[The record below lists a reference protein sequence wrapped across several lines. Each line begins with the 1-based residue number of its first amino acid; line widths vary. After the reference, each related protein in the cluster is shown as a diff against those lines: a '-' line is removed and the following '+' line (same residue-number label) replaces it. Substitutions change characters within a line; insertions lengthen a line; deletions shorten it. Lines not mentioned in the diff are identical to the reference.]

1 MGSRAGRAASTP
13 SRHVGHPATRALTHA
28 KVAWSPFSS
37 TSSPTVGSIRR
48 LQAAAFVRFTMRSRT
63 STASFRTATIR
74 IARALLDSLEP
85 SDDVDFLRELVAQ
98 ELPAV
103 QALHGDAH
111 LGNCLQTTTESLW
124 HDFETACRGPR
135 EYDLAALVMRH
146 RQAAHGCA
154 AGVRQARR
162 GPRRGTPCVRCL
174 DLCVV
179 RGVVAAQAGTRR
191 RIEGA
196 RRVVARARPL
206 SATQAQPSH
215 IPRDAPGA
223 RCQFSGP
230 SRARTGGLQSATL
243 TLSQLSY
250 GPWSR
255 FSVAPSS
262 KSRAQLMP
270 HA

>member
-146 RQAAHGCA
+146 RQAGD
-154 AGVRQARR
+154 
-162 GPRRGTPCVRCL
+162 PRAWLRCG
-174 DLCVV
+174 
-179 RGVVAAQAGTRR
+179 RTAGTTPRPSTRHSLRTLPGFVRR
-191 RIEGA
+191 SRC
-196 RRVVARARPL
+196 RCRAGRNSP
-206 SATQAQPSH
+206 TH
-215 IPRDAPGA
+215 
-223 RCQFSGP
+223 
-230 SRARTGGLQSATL
+230 
-243 TLSQLSY
+243 
-250 GPWSR
+250 
-255 FSVAPSS
+255 
-262 KSRAQLMP
+262 
-270 HA
+270 